1 MPVPDRFH
9 SLSTFHPLQEPI
21 IISSNFRFISVLNA
35 SHAVKESFS
44 WKGVLAVLGIG
55 KISKKGIMKEG
66 CQNLVQPAKQD
77 FI

>member
-1 MPVPDRFH
+1 MPGPDCSHFFCVFH
-9 SLSTFHPLQEPI
+9 FPQELLSVC
-21 IISSNFRFISVLNA
+21 SNFRFISVLNA
-35 SHAVKESFS
+35 RHSVKESFS